1 MPKLIA
7 AARCAL
13 ADLIY
18 CVCIYDDDLED
29 DTMLTVVELYDS
41 LKELG
46 EDVSDYEGEVEEFRK
61 HLLVPPK

>member
-13 ADLIY
+13 ADLLY
-18 CVCIYDDDLED
+18 CIAIYDEQLEA
-29 DTMLTVVELYDS
+29 DTMLTTIELYDS

-46 EDVSDYEGEVEEFRK
+46 ENVDDYTEEIEGLRK
-61 HLLVPPK
+61 HL